1 MRLTAAG
8 CRRTRGRIAA
18 KVMRE
23 KARSKAEGDRASAEA
38 RGHARRAS
46 DAGDVRNNQREMEA
60 AIAAADAEAAAAR
73 KEEEWQRTA
82 PPTLQKALRRPAQ
95 PSPRKEG
102 KQISFAE
109 GSQLQLSPDDT

>member
-1 MRLTAAG
+1 
-8 CRRTRGRIAA
+8 
-18 KVMRE
+18 MRE

-38 RGHARRAS
+38 RGQARRAS

-60 AIAAADAEAAAAR
+60 AIAAADAEAAVVR